1 MTIDETNATTTSE
14 IKLPDRL
21 SGEAAQGGRAQQRG
35 LKSIGFLFL
44 VIAAWGLVWILRT
57 IQTFNGEGE
66 LLFKIALVGFFVF
79 MMGSFGLSSFW
90 RARRIS
96 RHK

>member
-1 MTIDETNATTTSE
+1 MWRVLNARVFKVALVE
-14 IKLPDRL
+14 GRKV
-21 SGEAAQGGRAQQRG
+21 AAQLVRIAHTVWVQCVG
-35 LKSIGFLFL
+35 LLFL

-57 IQTFNGEGE
+57 IQVFNGEGE
-66 LLFKIALVGFFVF
+66 ILFKIALVGFFVF